1 MSGCQDD
8 TELLQFWVW
17 DMPQFKSRAVPTVGR
32 IENPVLLLLTVS
44 IVWLSA
50 SCIASNSP
58 LDLQATRHRIWQN
71 QIP

>member
-1 MSGCQDD
+1 
-8 TELLQFWVW
+8 
-17 DMPQFKSRAVPTVGR
+17 MPQVKSRAVPSVGR

-44 IVWLSA
+44 IIWLSA
-50 SCIASNSP
+50 SCIASNTTSP